1 MKADLIRIIIELEDT
16 GIKAKDATAHMTG
29 ERNQE

>member
-16 GIKAKDATAHMTG
+16 VIKAKDVLEHMTG